1 MKERT
6 TVSGQSAELTPDKEE
21 GPVEAQEE
29 SFLTRWSQRKAAG
42 GEHRRAPPSRSEDE
56 PEVESRSQ
64 AAEAG
69 QEAAKEITDAD
80 LPPIESLDENSDY
93 SLFFAPKISSELR
106 RRALRK
112 LFHAPMYQVRCPL
125 NEYSEDYNSFTPL
138 GDTVTYDMRRM
149 LERAQDA
156 LNSAVQGPPQAQQ
169 TTAMAG
175 AATSAED
182 EGRTARADEPADH
195 VAAEADVRQQD
206 PDAMKGES

>member
-6 TVSGQSAELTPDKEE
+6 TVSGQSAELTSDKEE
-21 GPVEAQEE
+21 RPGEAQEG

-42 GEHRRAPPSRSEDE
+42 GEDRHAMPSCSEDE
-56 PEVESRSQ
+56 PHSQ

-69 QEAAKEITDAD
+69 QDVAKEITDAD

-93 SLFFAPKISSELR
+93 SLFFAPKVSNELR

-112 LFHAPMYQVRCPL
+112 LFHAPTFQVCCPL
-125 NEYSEDYNSFTPL
+125 NEYNEDYNSFTPL

-156 LNSAVQGPPQAQQ
+156 LNSGVQGPLLAQR

-175 AATSAED
+175 AATSAEEEVEERAARDD
-182 EGRTARADEPADH
+182 ERMDCAS
-195 VAAEADVRQQD
+195 AEAGVEQQD
-206 PDAMKGES
+206 PDAMKEQS

>member
-6 TVSGQSAELTPDKEE
+6 TVGGQSAELTPDKEE
-21 GPVEAQEE
+21 GPGEAQEG

-42 GEHRRAPPSRSEDE
+42 GEHRRAPPSRSEEE
-56 PEVESRSQ
+56 PRSQ

-93 SLFFAPKISSELR
+93 SLFFAPKISGELR

-138 GDTVTYDMRRM
+138 GDTVTYDMRRV

-156 LNSAVQGPPQAQQ
+156 LNSTVQGQPQAQQ

-175 AATSAED
+175 AATSADD
-182 EGRTARADEPADH
+182 EGRTARAEEPADH
-195 VAAEADVRQQD
+195 AVAEAGVRQQD
-206 PDAMKGES
+206 PDAMQGES